1 MTVAAVAVL
10 LVGTGV
16 AVYERS
22 HSGPNTGSAL
32 TSAVATTEQSK
43 TADVALSMS
52 LGAGGPSVTI
62 AGNGDSDLARN
73 ATNLTLALSADGQAL
88 TERAVIDGTT
98 AYYNI
103 GPLVGAIVP
112 GKSWVSMDVGK
123 SSSSSSSFGTGGI
136 FTDPSTLIAVIGAP
150 GTALHALGPA
160 VVNGSRVQQ
169 YSVNLGPAGIKKAIG
184 SDTLPGNLRAEISM
198 VHYNQLDYVV
208 GVNGTNHVAQIRTTG
223 AYSAAGEHF
232 TVTGTMDM
240 SDFGTPVTV
249 APPPASAVVSFQRFE
264 TIASQDQGTS
274 TT

>member
-1 MTVAAVAVL
+1 MATVAVL
-10 LVGTGV
+10 VVGTGV

-22 HSGPNTGSAL
+22 HSSPDTGTAL

-52 LGAGGPSVTI
+52 LAAGGPSVTI
-62 AGNGDSDLARN
+62 AGNGDSDLAGN
-73 ATNLTLALSADGQAL
+73 ATNLTLAFSAAGQPL

-103 GPLVGAIVP
+103 GPLVGGVVP

-169 YSVNLGPAGIKKAIG
+169 YSVNLGPAGIKKAIA
-184 SDTLPGNLRAEISM
+184 SDTLPGNLRAEMSA
-198 VHYNQLDYVV
+198 VHYSRLAYVV
-208 GVNGTNHVAQIRTTG
+208 GINGTNHVAQIRTTG
-223 AYSAAGEHF
+223 AYSAGGVHF

-249 APPPASAVVSFQRFE
+249 APPPPSAVVSFQRFE
-264 TIASQDQGTS
+264 TIAGQDHGTS